1 MIDIL
6 KIVTIIS
13 LNLCIYYFCGE
24 WVCKGAKIAGNILEK
39 MIIGFFLYFA
49 LFQMVVLPAILMQG
63 RMRIVVDIWSIVL
76 LLIVCAGIYL
86 LKQRKKG
93 IQLEMK
99 RNFNFLLV
107 ILTGLL
113 IALQI
118 YYMVR
123 NGYNGWDTAYYVGT
137 MNTTMQTDTMY
148 IYNGNDGIKEATI
161 DFRYALSGFY
171 MYGVVMC
178 RIFKMHVLLYCRYVI
193 PTILSI
199 LSNAILFELGMF
211 LSKDRGINYALEFVL
226 FADVLNFAF
235 VSTYSTSEFLLTR
248 GIEAKGYCSNVIIP
262 AIFLIVLHLN
272 EECKSKKYWLF
283 LLIVSI
289 ACNAVSFSSVLLV
302 PALMTITVFALF
314 FMKRE
319 IGILWRYGMVMIVPS
334 VYAMVYF
341 LFTKNLLM
349 IKVR

>member
-13 LNLCIYYFCGE
+13 LNLCIYCFCGE
-24 WVCKGAKIAGNILEK
+24 LVCKGAKIVCSILEK
-39 MIIGFFLYFA
+39 MIIGFFLYFV
-49 LFQMVVLPAILMQG
+49 LFQMVVVPAILMQG
-63 RMRIVVDIWSIVL
+63 RMSIVVYIWSIVL

-199 LSNAILFELGMF
+199 LSNAILFEMGMF

-248 GIEAKGYCSNVIIP
+248 GAEAKGYCSNVIIP
-262 AIFLIVLHLN
+262 AVFLLVLHLN

-289 ACNAVSFSSVLLV
+289 ACNAVSFSAVLLAPV
-302 PALMTITVFALF
+302 LMSITILPLF

-319 IGILWRYGMVMIVPS
+319 IGILWRYGVVMIVPS
-334 VYAMVYF
+334 VYAIVYF
-341 LFTKNLLM
+341 LFSKGILT